1 MQSKTVEHAKNM
13 GQDYNFC
20 GFAWFL
26 TCFIIFRILL
36 RRLLHR
42 DASVDQL
49 FLGTTALI
57 SRLFV
62 KLIVRDEHLFDKH
75 MPEYDD
81 AYLFT

>member
-1 MQSKTVEHAKNM
+1 MQSKTVEHAKNIR
-13 GQDYNFC
+13 QDC
-20 GFAWFL
+20 TIFAVLQWFL

-57 SRLFV
+57 SRVFV

-75 MPEYDD
+75 MPE
-81 AYLFT
+81 